1 MIMDIMLS
9 TITDQKNRARMNT
22 PIVMSLFKADD
33 NPNSVKSILSEKG
46 LWTEDDNRD
55 LSYLENSYTSLK
67 SMKVKPRKL
76 EDSQRK
82 EVINTMSKDRNN
94 IFLSDKAICENFTLI
109 KVL

>member
-1 MIMDIMLS
+1 
-9 TITDQKNRARMNT
+9 
-22 PIVMSLFKADD
+22 
-33 NPNSVKSILSEKG
+33 
-46 LWTEDDNRD
+46 
-55 LSYLENSYTSLK
+55 
-67 SMKVKPRKL
+67 MKVKPRKL